1 MEHPG
6 RSAPGYYEYHI
17 LLCPN
22 HGPVAARSRRIW
34 SGQLEI
40 ACMVVP
46 EPRIS
51 ATRAAAAGV
60 KCAAARRATRSWP
73 SVLPSLVGCCSLRG
87 GPRRLTDGEERE
99 GASGGQSIGREVAD
113 VDRKSV
119 VSGTRDHL
127 G

>member
-73 SVLPSLVGCCSLRG
+73 SGPQPKAGRLPHKITITATLRI
-87 GPRRLTDGEERE
+87 RLRVTY
-99 GASGGQSIGREVAD
+99 V
-113 VDRKSV
+113 
-119 VSGTRDHL
+119 T
-127 G
+127 